1 MMMMICYLERSLV
14 VFICESITMMNNH
27 HTVEIIWSLGWSTD
41 NVMIVQFCAWY
52 CYWATSDSHSVGEL
66 TQSFLGFFLWLMFLS
81 MWPWKQP
88 ECNVCIDTW
97 IGIECCDALCYM
109 VWQNKRVLCEKKNKT
124 KQNKTA
130 GVTWPIVSYTTR
142 RGWDGCSAMTS
153 SPKQFHFLN
162 ALHSVHT
169 WQHTSTPWNWSSSQK
184 HIGFDTHETV
194 PHTEGR
200 VHGLTLTSVDD
211 HPMTLTSTPSIN
223 QTHPLSLSFNP
234 LNMPWHE
241 AIVW

>member
-1 MMMMICYLERSLV
+1 MFCDCCACVCVLMMMMICYLERSLV
-14 VFICESITMMNNH
+14 VFICEWITMMNNH

-109 VWQNKRVLCEKKNKT
+109 VWQNKRVLCEKKT
-124 KQNKTA
+124 KQNKTKRLQGKKTNTKA
-130 GVTWPIVSYTTR
+130 KGEKLQGKKSKKDIFQCEILFIQKICKTLYKRDSITT
-142 RGWDGCSAMTS
+142 
-153 SPKQFHFLN
+153 
-162 ALHSVHT
+162 
-169 WQHTSTPWNWSSSQK
+169 
-184 HIGFDTHETV
+184 HIEDNT
-194 PHTEGR
+194 
-200 VHGLTLTSVDD
+200 
-211 HPMTLTSTPSIN
+211 
-223 QTHPLSLSFNP
+223 
-234 LNMPWHE
+234 
-241 AIVW
+241 

>member
-1 MMMMICYLERSLV
+1 MFCDCCACVCVLMMMMICYLERSLV
-14 VFICESITMMNNH
+14 VFICEWITMMNNH

-109 VWQNKRVLCEKKNKT
+109 VWQNKRVLCEKTKQNKT
-124 KQNKTA
+124 KQNGFRGKKLIQKLRGKSFRGKKA
-130 GVTWPIVSYTTR
+130 KKIFFNVRYFSFKKSARHYT
-142 RGWDGCSAMTS
+142 
-153 SPKQFHFLN
+153 N
-162 ALHSVHT
+162 
-169 WQHTSTPWNWSSSQK
+169 
-184 HIGFDTHETV
+184 ET
-194 PHTEGR
+194 
-200 VHGLTLTSVDD
+200 L
-211 HPMTLTSTPSIN
+211 
-223 QTHPLSLSFNP
+223 
-234 LNMPWHE
+234 
-241 AIVW
+241 